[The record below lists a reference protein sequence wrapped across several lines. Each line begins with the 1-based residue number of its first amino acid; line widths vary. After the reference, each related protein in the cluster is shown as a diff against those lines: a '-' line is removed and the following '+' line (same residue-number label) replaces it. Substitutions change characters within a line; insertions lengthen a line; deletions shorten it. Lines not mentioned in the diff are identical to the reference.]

1 MYFAEKVCIFTHLKV
16 CICKIKVCKKTRLK
30 ACVFSRFPLVA
41 KFTHLKACFS
51 KRCVFLHTIWCV
63 FCPESLANKVHTLSR
78 AFLHTLQGVQNN
90 TPFCLLHSLQIHTL
104 EGVQNYTPLFSL
116 VSNHRSN
123 WNKKYIKE
131 ATYLSVQFTN
141 LIIAK
146 IIKYLQYIS

>member
-1 MYFAEKVCIFTHLKV
+1 MFFRVF
-16 CICKIKVCKKTRLK
+16 RLSPNSHTLRR
-30 ACVFSRFPLVA
+30 VFQ
-41 KFTHLKACFS
+41 
-51 KRCVFLHTIWCV
+51 KRCVFLHTILCV

-116 VSNHRSN
+116 VSDHRSN